1 MNWYFYIYLSFLII
15 FTNFQQIKVDQKTED
30 FLRQW
35 REQKKQDWI
44 DQLRMQG
51 ISVNVDE
58 IRKKELAGTPLE
70 WELNLIAKDS
80 ETRRGIF
87 DILTQKDE
95 IENFAKS
102 NEKAEEFLKDFKD
115 FSGR

>member
-1 MNWYFYIYLSFLII
+1 MVLLISYFEHILPL
-15 FTNFQQIKVDQKTED
+15 QIKVDQKTED

-44 DQLRMQG
+44 DQLRLQG
-51 ISVNVDE
+51 INVNVDE

-70 WELNLIAKDS
+70 WELNLIAKDG
-80 ETRRGIF
+80 ETRRAIF